1 MNNGNEIYN
10 SNGNIGNGNNM
21 GMESGLCMGI
31 ITEKSAV
38 GKLFDATHTDLGS
51 RSGSRSGINNVKS
64 KNYLIPGSDPRS
76 CPGSGPGSGTF
87 SGTGTGFSSGSGPGS
102 GSFSPMLVLESAVES
117 PTERMSVP
125 LIFYD
130 ENENSRERERENG
143 NGRGRGTETGTERDT
158 ETDRE
163 EGRGTET
170 GRGTGNGVG
179 TVKDRIRAIETT
191 SATTSATTSGKEKDL
206 GVVQTNLIPIVENEF
221 GSGSKKNSNKNLST
235 PKNINSPINIS
246 PQISPQKNEIKNEI
260 NKIKD
265 VKDVE
270 KIEKNVV
277 LPKKK
282 KDIIR
287 VNNLVVTGDSLDDDE
302 SHLRACID

>member
-1 MNNGNEIYN
+1 
-10 SNGNIGNGNNM
+10 M
-21 GMESGLCMGI
+21 GIENGLCMGI

-76 CPGSGPGSGTF
+76 GP
-87 SGTGTGFSSGSGPGS
+87 GSGPGS

-130 ENENSRERERENG
+130 ENENQRERGTENG
-143 NGRGRGTETGTERDT
+143 RVRNTETENGRGNERERGTETGTERDT
-158 ETDRE
+158 ENGREMGRE
-163 EGRGTET
+163 EGRGTEN
-170 GRGTGNGVG
+170 GNGRG

-191 SATTSATTSGKEKDL
+191 SATTSGKERDL
-206 GVVQTNLIPIVENEF
+206 GVVQGQGQNNLISIVENEF
-221 GSGSKKNSNKNLST
+221 GSGSKKNSSKNLST
-235 PKNINSPINIS
+235 PKNIS

-270 KIEKNVV
+270 KIEKNIVV

-282 KDIIR
+282 KDVIR

-302 SHLRACID
+302 SHLKACID